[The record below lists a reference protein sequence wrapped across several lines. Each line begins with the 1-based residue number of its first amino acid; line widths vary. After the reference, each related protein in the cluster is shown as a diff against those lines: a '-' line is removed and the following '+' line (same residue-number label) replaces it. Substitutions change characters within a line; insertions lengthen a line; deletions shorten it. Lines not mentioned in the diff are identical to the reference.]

1 MLPHAGRDRPC
12 LVDIPHAKALPSS
25 PAAVAALD
33 PERLVSLSFGVEE
46 RSGFS
51 FKQDVQLGEY
61 CRSLARPGA
70 GYLKQLPLAPL
81 SPMFPRHRRRGSQSA
96 RQRQSGI
103 RCDLL

>member
-81 SPMFPRHRRRGSQSA
+81 SPWRYAEDGEP
-96 RQRQSGI
+96 
-103 RCDLL
+103 